1 MANKRRGNY
10 VADNIYSKRRGR
22 KRNSPAQNDELILT
36 SMYERILGELAMN
49 RFKWTGFPSSVD
61 QRFLEYQMHTNGL
74 VIVFKDT
81 GTATRPGT
89 DKIMA
94 LRGSPSGERTMMDNP
109 VSYTLTGP
117 GTGKHFQGVVLSARR
132 CVPIWA
138 NYFRTTDWDIIE
150 TYARKLAK
158 IDRTIEINM
167 DNARRTR
174 VLIYDENTRLAAE
187 NLNRAIDAG
196 EPTVRVKYDPSAMV
210 TSFDL
215 GVTPDTLEKL
225 SILRARLWGE
235 AMGLLGINNANQDKK
250 ERLVESEV
258 GANDDQV
265 DNMRFVNLNARQQAC
280 EQMRQM
286 FPVELGNVW
295 VEFRSDALQREREKM
310 EARLGI
316 ESEGGQGNSEPYD
329 LPQIGVRSA

>member
-1 MANKRRGNY
+1 MSKRGRRDY
-10 VADNIYSKRRGR
+10 VQSNVYDKRRGR
-22 KRNSPAQNDELILT
+22 MRNSPAENDELILQ

-49 RFKWTGFPSSVD
+49 RFKWTGFPDSVSH
-61 QRFLEYQMHTNGL
+61 RFLEYQLHTNGL
-74 VIVFKDT
+74 IVVFRDT
-81 GTATRPGT
+81 GNASRPGT

-94 LRGSPSGERTMMDNP
+94 LRGTPSGQRTMMDDP

-117 GTGKHFQGVVLSARR
+117 GMEQHFQGVVLSARR
-132 CVPIWA
+132 CVPIWP

-150 TYARKLAK
+150 TYSRKLAK

-174 VLIYDENTRLAAE
+174 VLIYDENTRLSVE

-196 EPTVRVKYDPSAMV
+196 EPTVRVKYDPSALV

-225 SILRARLWGE
+225 SILRSRLWSE
-235 AMGLLGINNANQDKK
+235 AMGLLGINNANQEKR
-250 ERLVESEV
+250 ERLVEAEV
-258 GANDDQV
+258 SANDDQI

-280 EQMRQM
+280 LAMRKM

-295 VEFRSDALQREREKM
+295 VEYRSDAMERERM
-310 EARLGI
+310 EAEQALGI
-316 ESEGGQGNSEPYD
+316 NQVEEFAN
-329 LPQIGVRSA
+329 A

>member
-1 MANKRRGNY
+1 MGNNRRRDY
-10 VADNIYSKRRGR
+10 VAENIYSKRRGR
-22 KRNSPAQNDELILT
+22 SRNSPAENDELILQG
-36 SMYERILGELAMN
+36 MYERILGELAMN
-49 RFKWTGFPSSVD
+49 RFKWTGFPSSVNH
-61 QRFLEYQMHTNGL
+61 RFLEYQLHLNGL
-74 VIVFKDT
+74 IVVFRDT
-81 GTATRPGT
+81 GTNKRIGT
-89 DKIMA
+89 NKIMA
-94 LRGSPSGERTMMDNP
+94 LRGSPSGQRTMMDDP

-117 GTGKHFQGVVLSARR
+117 GTGQHFQGVVLSARR
-132 CVPIWA
+132 CVPIWP

-150 TYARKLAK
+150 TYSRKLAK

-225 SILRARLWGE
+225 SILRTRLWSE

-250 ERLVESEV
+250 ERLNEAEV
-258 GANDDQV
+258 SGNDDQI

-280 EQMRQM
+280 VQMRQM
-286 FPVELGNVW
+286 FPEELGNVW
-295 VEFRSDALQREREKM
+295 VEFRSDALQREKEKREA
-310 EARLGI
+310 ELGI
-316 ESEGGQGNSEPYD
+316 GEVERFAN
-329 LPQIGVRSA
+329 A